1 MIYID
6 QKKLTVDGV
15 DVYPDHISSTQ
26 FWYIPGTIRL
36 AQRNNKKVL
45 SYLWYTDSETDNEG
59 IGFLNF
65 EVNTAVPKATL
76 DEIEKQIVAKWKP
89 EGKITLSTVP
99 YHTGSVSFS
108 VLGGGSVDVA
118 KAGDLSKDPS
128 VVYQSKE
135 QLVWNAGS
143 SSLVG
148 DNAAVC
154 SVRFSKE
161 GKLAGAMDAVLENK
175 LQNIAALYRLEFLA
189 MRPSVTFTVKGTFEK
204 TIQDFQAS
212 IGASIPLEVL
222 LLDIGVQAQWQK
234 IMQKT
239 DLKIEVVNYTGENEQ
254 DGLKWAQQVLLDYV
268 LKNFFEVQLGA
279 GKDNWSPLSKAP
291 EIEETVQKA
300 KDVELAA
307 SDKADEKADE
317 TPTGKDDD
325 KPADKDD
332 DAGKDADSGKDDDKD
347 KEPEKEPEKD
357 TGKDNAS
364 TEKDGAVKQLIKA
377 AAPFIPKV
385 SVRAS
390 YYQGS
395 QVNSIDFMYSEK
407 KAKSMPVLP
416 QALIALDAN
425 DKIDEYVVKLNRAGN
440 PFGRPYNV
448 VVSIPDEA
456 DQTKVGLQALNVQA
470 RYPAGAPSSKQTPFN
485 LTVSAGKT
493 TGQNPLPFQYDAKG
507 SAEVEYT
514 ADFVFKPSSD
524 WDSDT
529 FQYSLKGTSEKGL
542 ITAMA
547 ESVVEFLTISV
558 ALGPDFV
565 WDVDQAVV
573 TLTSAK
579 WKGEKRVVFQKGAKD
594 AMDTKVVKIRSDARF
609 QSEPVQYSV
618 DLRKANRSVHAY
630 GPLPVMDKQITVV
643 DVYANHIPVYFT
655 AGFKDESVDITLTY
669 QDGDYV
675 WEDQFSLEAGE
686 KKVQRI
692 IPTLKDLKLKSE
704 LEAQYEVT
712 PESGDSFKG
721 TIKGGMT
728 RVIKTS
734 A

>member
-15 DVYPDHISSTQ
+15 DVYPDHISTTQ

-65 EVNTAVPKATL
+65 EVNTAVPETTL
-76 DEIEKQIVAKWKP
+76 TEIRKQIAAKWKP
-89 EGKITLSTVP
+89 DGEITLSTVP

-108 VLGGGSVDVA
+108 VLGGGGVDVT

-154 SVRFSKE
+154 AVRLSKE
-161 GKLAGAMDAVLENK
+161 GKLAGAMNAVLENK
-175 LQNIAALYRLEFLA
+175 LHNIAALYRLEFLA

-204 TIQDFQAS
+204 TIQDFKAS

-234 IMQKT
+234 IMQNT
-239 DLKIEVVNYTGENEQ
+239 DLKIEVVNYTGDNEQ

-268 LKNFFEVQLGA
+268 LKNFFEVQIGA
-279 GKDNWSPLSKAP
+279 DKDAWSPLSKAP
-291 EIEETVQKA
+291 DVEDAVQKA

-307 SDKADEKADE
+307 SDKVA
-317 TPTGKDDD
+317 DDD
-325 KPADKDD
+325 KTDKDETAGKDTDTDADKDKD
-332 DAGKDADSGKDDDKD
+332 KDADAGKDTDAGKDK
-347 KEPEKEPEKD
+347 PPAEKD
-357 TGKDNAS
+357 S
-364 TEKDGAVKQLIKA
+364 AVKQLIKA
-377 AAPFIPKV
+377 ATPFIPKV

-416 QALIALDAN
+416 QALVALDSGDN
-425 DKIDEYVVKLNRAGN
+425 VDDYVVKLNRAGN
-440 PFGRPYNV
+440 PFGRAYNV
-448 VVSIPDEA
+448 VVSIPDET

-470 RYPAGAPSSKQTPFN
+470 RYPAGAPASKQTPFN
-485 LTVSAGKT
+485 LTVNAGKT
-493 TGQNPLPFQYDAKG
+493 TGPNPMPFQYDAKG
-507 SAEVEYT
+507 SAGVEYT
-514 ADFVFKPSSD
+514 ADFVFKPGTDWESD
-524 WDSDT
+524 A
-529 FQYSLKGTSEKGL
+529 FQYSLAGTSEKGL

-547 ESVVEFLTISV
+547 ESVVEFLTINI

-594 AMDTKVVKIRSDARF
+594 AMDAKVLKIRSDARF
-609 QSEPVQYSV
+609 QSEPVQYRV
-618 DLRKANRSVHAY
+618 DLRKANKSVYAY

-643 DVYANHIPVYFT
+643 DPYANHIPVYFT

-669 QDGDYV
+669 QDGEYV

-692 IPTLKDLKLKSE
+692 IPTLKDVKLKSE

-728 RVIKTS
+728 KVIKTS